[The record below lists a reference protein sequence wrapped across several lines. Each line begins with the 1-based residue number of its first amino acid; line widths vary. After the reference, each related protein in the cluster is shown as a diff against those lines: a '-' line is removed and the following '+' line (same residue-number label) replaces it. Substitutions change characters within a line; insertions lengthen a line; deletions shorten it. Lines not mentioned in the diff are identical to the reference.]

1 MSFPQISGSS
11 AHLLLID
18 DNIDELRLLVSAL
31 RDAGHRLSIAFDP
44 MQGLRRAAALQ
55 PDLILLDVQMN
66 SMDGYALCR
75 LLKADAATAGIPVIF
90 VTAAASLEERLT
102 GLHGGAVDYVTKPF
116 DPPEV
121 LARVAIHL
129 ALRPDRAARK
139 TPPPDADAPAQG
151 TIDPAQRADQVLAQ
165 AAVDLLMSDLAN
177 PASLAAIAAR
187 LGTHEKRLSRVFREQ
202 RGETVF
208 GFLRE
213 ARLAK
218 ARRLLAQS
226 LLGMEDIAAETGFS
240 NGANL
245 ATAFRQRFGATP
257 SAFRRS
263 GAAVDPSSEAQRP

>member
-1 MSFPQISGSS
+1 MSSLQTPGSS

-44 MQGLRRAAALQ
+44 VQGLRRAAALQ

-75 LLKADAATAGIPVIF
+75 LLKADAATADIPVIF
-90 VTAAASLEERLT
+90 VTAAASLDERLT
-102 GLHGGAVDYVTKPF
+102 GLRGGAVDYVTKPF

-129 ALRPDRAARK
+129 ALASGREASQTPSADTPTESAA
-139 TPPPDADAPAQG
+139 
-151 TIDPAQRADQVLAQ
+151 DPVQRADQVLVQ
-165 AAVDLLMSDLAN
+165 AAIDLLMSDLTD
-177 PASLAAIAAR
+177 PASLATIAAR

-218 ARRLLAQS
+218 ARRLLAQT

-263 GAAVDPSSEAQRP
+263 GAAAADPLSEARQQP

>member
-1 MSFPQISGSS
+1 MPLLPTPDAH

-18 DNIDELRLLVSAL
+18 DNVDELRLLVSAL

-75 LLKADAATAGIPVIF
+75 LLKADAATADIPVIF
-90 VTAAASLEERLT
+90 VTAAASLDERLT
-102 GLHGGAVDYVTKPF
+102 GLRGGAVDYVTKPF

-129 ALRPDRAARK
+129 ALTAGRSVDKKP
-139 TPPPDADAPAQG
+139 TPPGTPVDDAGA
-151 TIDPAQRADQVLAQ
+151 PAQRADQVLLQ
-165 AAVDLLMSDLAN
+165 AAIDLLMSDLAS
-177 PASLAAIAAR
+177 PATLATIAAR

-213 ARLAK
+213 ARLLK
-218 ARRLLAQS
+218 ARRLLGQS

-240 NGANL
+240 SGANL
-245 ATAFRQRFGATP
+245 ATAFRQRFGTTP

-263 GAAVDPSSEAQRP
+263 GAAAQASSEAPKP